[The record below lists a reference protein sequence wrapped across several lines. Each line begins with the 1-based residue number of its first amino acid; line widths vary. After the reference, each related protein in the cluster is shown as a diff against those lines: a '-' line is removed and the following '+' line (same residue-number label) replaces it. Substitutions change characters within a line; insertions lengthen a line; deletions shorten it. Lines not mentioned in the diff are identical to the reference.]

1 MAPYRKGVALMVT
14 LTCKVALSLEKPS
27 SLGLMVE
34 CEKYSFQGLIKRV
47 IDGEFSIQLNE

>member
-1 MAPYRKGVALMVT
+1 MVT